1 VKIYHDELNGLNRF
15 LYIDHTSQQISEH
28 C

>member
-1 VKIYHDELNGLNRF
+1 VKIYHDELTGFNRF